1 MAQLNPRI
9 VAKLKQIPAVAVD
22 AARLAMEEGAQE
34 IVDAMKAAVHVKSG
48 DLRDSIGW
56 TWGDIP
62 AGAFMIDE
70 IRSGKNKGD
79 QYATMRIKIYAG
91 SKDAFYARFVE
102 FGTAPHSL
110 ERNASVARALSGSA
124 RNNRRQQSS
133 KQHPGTPAQPFFFPS
148 WKAKKADFHKKI
160 RDRVRAAIREAWRNG

>member
-34 IVDAMKAAVHVKSG
+34 IVDAMKAAVPVLSG

-56 TWGDIP
+56 TWGELP
-62 AGAFMIDE
+62 PGTFMIDE

-79 QYATMRIKIYAG
+79 QYATLRIKIYAG
-91 SKDAFYARFVE
+91 SRKAFYGRFKE
-102 FGTAPHSL
+102 FGTKD
-110 ERNASVARALSGSA
+110 
-124 RNNRRQQSS
+124 Q
-133 KQHPGTPAQPFFFPS
+133 PAHPFFFPV
-148 WKAKKADFHKKI
+148 WKAKKADMKKKI
-160 RDRVRAAIREAWRNG
+160 RDRVREAIREAWRNG